1 MSETYVVETTF
12 NYKYTTHEPIPIP
25 DVIDSLKSMEK
36 LLRRTPVFIERR
48 FKDVSIT
55 ETDVF
60 VERLETGSLDLDF
73 LIKFVF
79 KTDERAERAK
89 EIAQEL
95 MQEKGVVRDLVAV
108 GVGAMLMVGANQIF
122 SPGKDAAPANS
133 VTAYQ
138 SVVIQAGANVG
149 LDQEAM
155 KEAIK
160 KIPDQKSL
168 GKDAFNVLKP
178 ATQDREAN
186 IEVPGM
192 PAISIDRD
200 IIDKLPEHYEAPMPS
215 EKSAT
220 YPDATVLVYAS
231 DRDNHDKGWAGSVPN
246 VVDNRVRFVLDD
258 SINPAEWHG
267 TTRLQANI
275 RVTERYVPS
284 RKKYEIKE
292 VEILEILN

>member
-1 MSETYVVETTF
+1 MSEFYVVETNF

-25 DVIDSLKSMEK
+25 DVIDSLRSMER
-36 LLRRTPVFIERR
+36 LLRRTPVFIEKR
-48 FKDVSIT
+48 FKDISIT
-55 ETDVF
+55 ETDVY

-95 MQEKGVVRDLVAV
+95 MKEKGVVRDLVAV
-108 GVGAMLMVGANQIF
+108 GIGAMLGVGAHHILF
-122 SPGKDAAPANS
+122 PGKEAPPAAS
-133 VTAYQ
+133 ITAYQ
-138 SVVIQAGANVG
+138 SVIIQAGANVG

-178 ATQDREAN
+178 ATQDGKAN
-186 IEVPGM
+186 IEMSGLPE
-192 PAISIDRD
+192 ISIERD
-200 IIDKLPEHYEAPMPS
+200 IIDKLPEQYEAPIPS
-215 EKSAT
+215 EKSSV
-220 YPDATVLVYAS
+220 YIEATVLVYAS

-246 VVDNRVRFVLDD
+246 IVDNRVKFVLDD
-258 SINPAEWHG
+258 SIDPAEWHG
-267 TTRLQANI
+267 TTRIKANI

-284 RKKYEIKE
+284 RKKYETKE